1 MEKSFEKK
9 LKYVIDKYK
18 GLFMVRFTIISHI
31 NLVPTAHNDKYL
43 PFSVGWF
50 IILVFIT
57 SAGVPKM
64 AIDSPEQVLKC
75 WLYFSSTLQNLL

>member
-18 GLFMVRFTIISHI
+18 GLFMVRFTIRSHI

-43 PFSVGWF
+43 PFSVG
-50 IILVFIT
+50 
-57 SAGVPKM
+57 
-64 AIDSPEQVLKC
+64 
-75 WLYFSSTLQNLL
+75 